1 MIREHFG
8 SGMLTGLEI
17 ERRVQLGDIEISPF
31 NKSQLNPNSYNLRL
45 DKELK
50 VYVSNGFNDMDF
62 SNGIGDTYPS
72 ILPHLDSHAENKTVS
87 IKIPE
92 EGFELHPGILYIG
105 RTIERTKTN
114 KFIPMI
120 NGRSSGGRLGLSVHI
135 CAGFGDIGFDGTWT
149 LEITVVHPLKV
160 YPGDEIA
167 QVCFF
172 TPYGDYNYQYNGRYQ
187 GQIDATPSKFFAN
200 KSNESLAEK
209 FIEEKNIRDI
219 ATALKQKYGLQEF
232 YNQGID
238 LNKAK
243 ITFDLEHNEV
253 VDDDDET
260 IYRTGPIPGYIGKR
274 YELDGGT
281 MVYVRII

>member
-50 VYVSNGFNDMDF
+50 VYVSNGFTDMDF
-62 SNGIGDTYPS
+62 SNGIENAYPS
-72 ILPHLDSHAENKTVS
+72 ILPHLDSHAENKTMNIEIS
-87 IKIPE
+87 E
-92 EGFELHPGILYIG
+92 EGFELQPGVLYIG

-149 LEITVVHPLKV
+149 LEITVVHPLKI

-172 TPYGDYNYQYNGRYQ
+172 TPYGDYDYQYNGRYQ

-200 KSNESLAEK
+200 KSDESLAEK
-209 FIEEKNIRDI
+209 FIEEKNMRDI
-219 ATALKQKYGLQEF
+219 ANALKQKYGLQEF

-238 LNKAK
+238 LNKSK
-243 ITFDLEHNEV
+243 ITFDLEPDEIV
-253 VDDDDET
+253 DDDET
-260 IYRTGPIPGYIGKR
+260 IYKTYPIHRYVGKR

-281 MVYVRII
+281 MVYVRIV